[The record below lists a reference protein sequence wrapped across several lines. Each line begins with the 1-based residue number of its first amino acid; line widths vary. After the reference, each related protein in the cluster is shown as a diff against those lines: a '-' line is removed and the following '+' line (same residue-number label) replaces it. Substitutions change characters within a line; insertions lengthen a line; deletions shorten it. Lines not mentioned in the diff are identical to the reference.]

1 MYPSSLGTGPP
12 TPTFTSVFIN
22 QSCKVMGMG
31 FPEAQARQA
40 LEATGWVSVSEA
52 VNALFG

>member
-22 QSCKVMGMG
+22 QSCKVMEMG